1 MTIIHP
7 TSMFPIMSSESFP
20 LVTLIDAS
28 VLRRAGIVALVL
40 GSILALA
47 NQSGAIFGELRLEI
61 LQLVLVYLTPFVV
74 VTISQVL
81 GIRRALRD
89 IRAGAGHAAR
99 GGSFLATV
107 NSHGIPFRALVLGLI
122 VVVIST
128 SIAAATTFLEFGTL
142 ADLAMTP
149 IVQAFVL
156 PMLFSLLSQ
165 AISYRR
171 VTTTVN
177 TWNQEN

>member
-1 MTIIHP
+1 MTITHP
-7 TSMFPIMSSESFP
+7 TPMAPITSPYSLP
-20 LVTLIDAS
+20 LVTLIDAN

-47 NQSGAIFGELRLEI
+47 NQSRAIFGELELEI
-61 LQLVLVYLTPFVV
+61 LPLVLVYVTPFVV
-74 VTISQVL
+74 VTISQIL

-89 IRAGAGHAAR
+89 IRVGTHLAALGGA
-99 GGSFLATV
+99 FLATV
-107 NSHGIPFRALVLGLI
+107 GSHGIPFRALVLGLI
-122 VVVIST
+122 VGSLNTLIVI
-128 SIAAATTFLEFGTL
+128 TTTLLDDGTL
-142 ADLAMTP
+142 ANLPLAP

-171 VTTTVN
+171 VAAAN
-177 TWNQEN
+177 TRVQAD

>member
-1 MTIIHP
+1 MTVIHP
-7 TSMFPIMSSESFP
+7 TSMIPITSSEPFP

-28 VLRRAGIVALVL
+28 VLRRAGIVALLL

-61 LQLVLVYLTPFVV
+61 PQLVLVYLTPFVV

-107 NSHGIPFRALVLGLI
+107 TSHGIPFRALVLGLI
-122 VVVIST
+122 VGAISA
-128 SIAAATTFLEFGTL
+128 SIAVATTFLEFGTL
-142 ADLAMTP
+142 ADLAITP
-149 IVQAFVL
+149 IVQAFIL
-156 PMLFSLLSQ
+156 PMVFSLLSQ

-171 VTTTVN
+171 VASTAN
-177 TWNQEN
+177 TGN